1 MNSYVNMA
9 VGAFLATVFV
19 MMTVSIASEGIW
31 HAAAPEQ
38 EGFAIVAA
46 ETGAEAGA
54 AEEEAAVPIATL
66 LASADAAAGES
77 SFRKCASCHTAE
89 QGGAN
94 KVGPGLWDIVNRPV
108 AAHEGFS
115 YSAAM
120 QDFSEGGSVVW
131 DYDHLNGFL
140 LAPKQHV
147 PGTAMG
153 FAGLKRDD
161 ERANVIAYLRSLSDS
176 PAPLPEPEAAAA
188 PADGAAP
195 ATEGAAPAAVG
206 AAPAAEGT
214 APAAEG
220 AAPAAEGQA
229 PAAETAPA
237 AEGIGTQPATQ
248 NPAATGN
255 QAAPAVQ
262 NAEPTADQV
271 APPEQP
277 GTTGEQPAPN
287 N

>member
-31 HAAAPEQ
+31 HSEVPEQ
-38 EGFAIVAA
+38 AGFAIVAA
-46 ETGAEAGA
+46 ETGGEAGG

-77 SFRKCASCHTAE
+77 SFKKCASCHTAD

-94 KVGPGLWDIVNRPV
+94 KVGPGLWDVVNRPI
-108 AAHEGFS
+108 ASHEGFS

-120 QDFSEGGSVVW
+120 KDFSEGGSVVW

-153 FAGLKRDD
+153 FAGLKKDD
-161 ERANVIAYLRSLSDS
+161 ERANVIAYLRSLSDN
-176 PAPLPEPEAAAA
+176 PAPLPEAEAAPAEGEAAA
-188 PADGAAP
+188 PAA
-195 ATEGAAPAAVG
+195 EGAAPAADAPAAG
-206 AAPAAEGT
+206 EGEGAAPTEAPAAPAAEAPAAPAAE

-220 AAPAAEGQA
+220 AAPAAEAPAA
-229 PAAETAPA
+229 PAAEEPAPVGQEPAPA
-237 AEGIGTQPATQ
+237 
-248 NPAATGN
+248 
-255 QAAPAVQ
+255 
-262 NAEPTADQV
+262 
-271 APPEQP
+271 
-277 GTTGEQPAPN
+277 N